1 MGAPKR
7 EYQPDN
13 WYRQASSIET
23 HSAITQA
30 VQEGELYLTDTSANN
45 ETSKRAHPF
54 LPQLCFAMQKRQGSF
69 PMEVC
74 FMSLPWGRSSESSEI
89 SLEFQKGKRERED
102 MRVIMNFDAKP
113 VILKQKIFLFYLV
126 LQGIKRFW
134 GFFLPSVFP
143 FDLNF
148 Y

>member
-7 EYQPDN
+7 EHQPDN
-13 WYRQASSIET
+13 WYRQARSIET

-54 LPQLCFAMQKRQGSF
+54 LPQLCFATQKRQGSF

-113 VILKQKIFLFYLV
+113 VILKQKIFFIPSCTSGDKKV
-126 LQGIKRFW
+126 L
-134 GFFLPSVFP
+134 GFFPPLCVSF
-143 FDLNF
+143 
-148 Y
+148 

>member
-1 MGAPKR
+1 
-7 EYQPDN
+7 
-13 WYRQASSIET
+13 
-23 HSAITQA
+23 
-30 VQEGELYLTDTSANN
+30 
-45 ETSKRAHPF
+45 
-54 LPQLCFAMQKRQGSF
+54 
-69 PMEVC
+69 
-74 FMSLPWGRSSESSEI
+74 MSLPWGRSSESSEI